1 MSAPVTMSSAA
12 SNQRSAPA
20 VDPRLNQHSG
30 PASSGHGPKPFV
42 LNTNQGQFVRVDP
55 SFMDTASLM
64 NMLRRGVKNPKPTPS
79 PRKAHKKVIS
89 DVQRQ
94 PTSVGDTHR
103 KFQNSHW
110 NKG

>member
-1 MSAPVTMSSAA
+1 MPAPVTKSSAA
-12 SNQRSAPA
+12 LNQRSAPA
-20 VDPRLNQHSG
+20 VDLRQR
-30 PASSGHGPKPFV
+30 SGHRPKPFV

-64 NMLRRGVKNPKPTPS
+64 NMLRRGVNNPKPTPS
-79 PRKAHKKVIS
+79 PLKAHKKVIS

-94 PTSVGDTHR
+94 PSSVGDTHR

-110 NKG
+110 TG